1 MRSSVKLSFLIVGL
15 IALFGLAQAETL
27 DRIVAVVN
35 GEIILYSE
43 LQEQLRRLTQ
53 AAPELKTD
61 DPAQRSKMER
71 EVLQQMV
78 RDRLSDQEIQRLK
91 ILVMPREVDETI
103 AAIKQEN
110 HFTEAQ
116 FDYILQQQ
124 GQTRD
129 QFRQQVKRD
138 LERSRLVDR
147 VLKAKTIITPE
158 QIDAYLKNDQNSLAE
173 KRRLALI
180 MLPYP
185 QGADAQ
191 KTEEVDKLARDV
203 VNRLK
208 GGADFYKLAR
218 EYSKGPA
225 ADEGG
230 DLGYLSADEL
240 APQIEAST
248 RGLKP
253 GEMTDLIKTPS
264 GYFILKVTDIQ
275 RERQSATDSTVRE
288 KARRQLFQMEMNRK
302 FQDWVKELESRSF
315 IQISL

>member
-1 MRSSVKLSFLIVGL
+1 MLSSVRFCFLIVGL

-43 LQEQLRRLTQ
+43 LQEQVRRLTTV
-53 AAPELKTD
+53 APELKTD

-71 EVLQQMV
+71 EVLQQMI

-91 ILVMPREVDETI
+91 IVVMPREVDETI

-116 FDYILQQQ
+116 FDYLLQQQ

-158 QIDAYLKNDQNSLAE
+158 QIDAYLKNDQNTLGE

-185 QGADAQ
+185 QGANGQ
-191 KTEEVDKLARDV
+191 KTEEVDKLARDIA
-203 VNRLK
+203 NRLK
-208 GGADFYKLAR
+208 GGEDFYKLAR

-225 ADEGG
+225 ANEGG
-230 DLGYLSADEL
+230 DLGYLSTDEL
-240 APQIEAST
+240 APQIEAAT

-275 RERQSATDSTVRE
+275 KERQSTTDSTVRE
-288 KARRQLFQMEMNRK
+288 KARRQLFQKEMDRK
-302 FQDWVKELESRSF
+302 FQDWVKDLESRSF

>member
-302 FQDWVKELESRSF
+302 FQDWVKDLESRSF